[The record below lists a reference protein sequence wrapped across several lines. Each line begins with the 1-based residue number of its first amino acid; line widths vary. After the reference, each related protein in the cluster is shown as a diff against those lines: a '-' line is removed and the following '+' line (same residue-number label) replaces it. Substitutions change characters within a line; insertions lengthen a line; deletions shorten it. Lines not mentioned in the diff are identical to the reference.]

1 MPEWPPIPPAACLAG
16 CGGAFR
22 RYAGRES
29 APNDR
34 MTGLALKMLFG
45 DTAKYLM
52 LVAGL
57 FFATFLIVQQASVFC
72 GLMMWTTSTLKNV
85 GAPIFVVE
93 ERVEQINEI
102 NPLRDTDVSRVRSV
116 AAVRWAMPLY
126 SGIQRVR
133 LESGSFKTVQL
144 LGIDA
149 ATLAGGPVRMI
160 EGKLED
166 LRLPNTV
173 VIDEL
178 AVTRL
183 SEDKDRPIKV
193 GDRFE
198 INDIE
203 ARVVG
208 ICQAMRSF
216 TGGPYIWTTYERAL
230 QYTPASRKMLS
241 AVIAAPVAGVTP
253 AEAAAEITRRTGL
266 RAYVNEGFG
275 GNPDDFNS
283 STVWWYVKNT
293 GIPVSFGTTVVI
305 GFIVGI
311 AIACQTFYAFVL
323 DNLKHLG
330 ALKAMGMSNF
340 RLSMMLFIQSA
351 TVGLIGFGIGLLA
364 TSAFAYVSIQNEQP
378 PFVMPWQIP
387 VATFAVI
394 QVICMVA
401 ALLGVIRLGFYEP
414 AMVFRA

>member
-1 MPEWPPIPPAACLAG
+1 MI
-16 CGGAFR
+16 
-22 RYAGRES
+22 
-29 APNDR
+29 
-34 MTGLALKMLFG
+34 GLALKMLFG

-72 GLMMWTTSTLKNV
+72 GLMMWTTSTIKNV

-93 ERVEQINEI
+93 ERVEQVNET

-116 AAVRWAMPLY
+116 SAVRWAMPLY

-133 LESGSFKTVQL
+133 LESGKFKTVQL
-144 LGIDA
+144 LGIDSA
-149 ATLAGGPVRMI
+149 SLAGGPVRMI
-160 EGKLED
+160 EGNLED

-173 VIDEL
+173 VIDQL

-183 SEDKDRPIKV
+183 SENKQQPIKV

-208 ICQAMRSF
+208 ICEAMRSF

-241 AVIAAPVAGVTP
+241 AVIAAPAEGMTP
-253 AEAAAEITRRTGL
+253 EAAAAEITRQTGL
-266 RAYVNEGFG
+266 RAYVNRGFG
-275 GNPDDFNS
+275 DDPNDFS
-283 STVWWYVKNT
+283 TSTVWWYVKNT
-293 GIPVSFGTTVVI
+293 GIPISFGTTVVI

-330 ALKAMGMSNF
+330 ALKAMGMTNF
-340 RLSMMLFIQSA
+340 RLSLMLVIQSA
-351 TVGLIGFGIGLLA
+351 TVGLIGFGIGLLGTA
-364 TSAFAYVSIQNEQP
+364 AFAYAAIENQQP
-378 PFVMPWQIP
+378 PFIMPWQIP
-387 VATFAVI
+387 VAAFVFI
-394 QVICMVA
+394 QLICMVA
-401 ALLGVIRLGFYEP
+401 ALLGILRLSLYEP

>member
-1 MPEWPPIPPAACLAG
+1 M
-16 CGGAFR
+16 F
-22 RYAGRES
+22 
-29 APNDR
+29 
-34 MTGLALKMLFG
+34 GLALKMLFG

-93 ERVEQINEI
+93 ERVEQVNET

-116 AAVRWAMPLY
+116 TAVRWAMPLY

-133 LESGSFKTVQL
+133 LNDGSYKTVQL

-149 ATLAGGPVRMI
+149 ASLAGAPARMVK
-160 EGKLED
+160 GNLED

-173 VIDEL
+173 IIDEL

-183 SEDKDRPIKV
+183 SKDKNHPIGV

-208 ICQAMRSF
+208 ICKAMRSF
-216 TGGPYIWTTYERAL
+216 TGGPYLWTTYERAL
-230 QYTPASRKMLS
+230 QYTPPQRKMLS
-241 AVIAAPVAGVTP
+241 AVIAAPIEGMTAD
-253 AEAAAEITRRTGL
+253 EAAAEITRKTGL
-266 RAYVNEGFG
+266 RAYVNRSFG
-275 GNPDDFNS
+275 ENPGDFNT
-283 STVWWYVKNT
+283 STVWWYVRNT
-293 GIPVSFGTTVVI
+293 GIPISFGTTVVI
-305 GFIVGI
+305 GFIVGV

-323 DNLKHLG
+323 DNLTYLG
-330 ALKAMGMSNF
+330 ALKAMGMSNA
-340 RLSMMLFIQSA
+340 RLSLMLVIQSA
-351 TVGLIGFGIGLLA
+351 TVGMIGFGIGLLA
-364 TSAFAYVSIQNEQP
+364 TSAFAYAAIEHQQP

-387 VATFAVI
+387 VVAFVVI
-394 QVICMVA
+394 QVICMLA
-401 ALLGVIRLGFYEP
+401 ALMGIFRLSLYEP